1 VRHARMAA
9 VLAGLAFAGCGGPLI
24 VRFDALDKLNQVA
37 KTPPENTPVTLMV
50 FRLKDKASFMNAS
63 VEQLWTKEKAKG
75 VLGAD
80 LVGEIIE
87 TTINASDKGVKVDL
101 GAVPADV
108 RYIGVVAKMP
118 KQEPPV
124 QRHIAVPKDE
134 ADDYPFELVDYKIEF
149 KKK

>member
-1 VRHARMAA
+1 MRHARRAAAVA
-9 VLAGLAFAGCGGPLI
+9 VLALAGCGGPL
-24 VRFDALDKLNQVA
+24 VMRFDAGEKLNQVP
-37 KTPPENTPVTLMV
+37 KTPPENTPVTVMV
-50 FRLKDKASFMNAS
+50 FLLKDKASFNNAS
-63 VEQLWTKEKAKG
+63 AEQLWTKEKAKA

-80 LVGEIIE
+80 QVGEARE

-108 RYIGVVAKMP
+108 RYIGVMAKMP
-118 KQEPPV
+118 KQDPPV